1 MSTCSSTKLI
11 DSFAFIQICIVGC
24 IVIELSILLA
34 FFSLDDVMKTV
45 FSVISPL
52 NYSLICTHSV
62 FVSSNK
68 AAFFSAKNYDAL
80 EKKMIFCLY
89 FLRRSLCVSPG
100 LNRCVSEEHECI
112 LFHLQSTRKPKQ
124 QPLLHLI
131 IWMIPLGKGNNAMHH
146 TKKVSSFRGVYVR
159 KREKS
164 GLAFFLSRW
173 KIELK

>member
-1 MSTCSSTKLI
+1 
-11 DSFAFIQICIVGC
+11 
-24 IVIELSILLA
+24 
-34 FFSLDDVMKTV
+34 MKTV

-52 NYSLICTHSV
+52 IYSLICTHSV

-80 EKKMIFCLY
+80 EKKMILCLY
-89 FLRRSLCVSPG
+89 FLRRSLCVNQG

-131 IWMIPLGKGNNAMHH
+131 IWMIPLGKGNNAKHH
-146 TKKVSSFRGVYVR
+146 TEKVSSSRGVYVR
-159 KREKS
+159 KRKKKWLGIFFIPLENRIEVVF
-164 GLAFFLSRW
+164 GLLLVKYYMEISNSIVTFPMDLLHSFVLCGG
-173 KIELK
+173 